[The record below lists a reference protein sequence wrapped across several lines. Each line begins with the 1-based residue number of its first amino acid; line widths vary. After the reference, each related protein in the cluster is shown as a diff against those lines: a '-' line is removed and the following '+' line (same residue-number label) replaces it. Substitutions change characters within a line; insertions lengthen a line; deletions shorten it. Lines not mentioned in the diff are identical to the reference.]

1 MDKMEIFFIQ
11 DNVEF
16 DTTYNKSQF
25 YQAKS
30 MIGKISTTTKMGFIL
45 PWSYV
50 KICSTIFG
58 QSRTFYSLPSVE
70 SSK

>member
-25 YQAKS
+25 YQAKR

-45 PWSYV
+45 PWLYV
-50 KICSTIFG
+50 INMFHNIWS
-58 QSRTFYSLPSVE
+58 E
-70 SSK
+70 